1 MLFLLACLHAY
12 YCTPSQPS
20 HLFRPP
26 PISIANFTPALVPA
40 ILSLIT
46 VIILQFVMLSST
58 SCRDTSH
65 SGCRYLLG
73 TVACSYSEILIFSWV
88 FMGTNVYL
96 TLPGDR
102 KYKVMRPFSSLKTV
116 AVCHGLVLLISLAI
130 SVTGLLYVMEPR
142 STDNADDNLVFYTAV
157 GVNIW

>member
-1 MLFLLACLHAY
+1 
-12 YCTPSQPS
+12 
-20 HLFRPP
+20 
-26 PISIANFTPALVPA
+26 
-40 ILSLIT
+40 
-46 VIILQFVMLSST
+46 MLSST